1 MIHKE
6 FFGMLFLLFV
16 GWVFISGTPNERID
30 NFCRPIG
37 WTGNAVTSLSALA
50 IPSQQVTVKGW
61 FDKFQYGCRY
71 MTWRLFYQDEYNAF
85 MKSQGLPAAAPA
97 TAPAAAGAAAAA
109 SSASSAGP
117 AGAPAPSPAPAA
129 APVPPPVK
137 PAPPAEVA
145 K

>member
-50 IPSQQVTVKGW
+50 IPSQQETVKGW

-71 MTWRLFYQDEYNAF
+71 MTWRLFYQDEYNKFIKA
-85 MKSQGLPAAAPA
+85 KGLSPAPEKA
-97 TAPAAAGAAAAA
+97 TVPAAGAEQAA
-109 SSASSAGP
+109 SAASAASAANNVG
-117 AGAPAPSPAPAA
+117 SPAPAA
-129 APVPPPVK
+129 GGK
-137 PAPPAEVA
+137 
-145 K
+145 